1 LLLDLLFKKQIG
13 TLVLMHKDRLLRFG
27 SELIFKLCNHLG
39 VKVVILE
46 PFPTGTA
53 LEQLSLDLVEIITVF
68 LLRYMACVRTC
79 STEVGC
85 Q

>member
-1 LLLDLLFKKQIG
+1 LLELLFKKQIG

-46 PFPTGTA
+46 PSPAGTA

-68 LLRYMACVRTC
+68 SAKVYGMRSHANKSVLT
-79 STEVGC
+79 S
-85 Q
+85 